1 MIEFLGK
8 KVRGRFGL
16 PSGVIAT
23 NSDTAGWMIRNI
35 PQIGFFNGKSTTI
48 EPRQGYDEDILTQ
61 PAPDSLWNAV
71 GYANPGLEAMV
82 EAFRELKEAFPPD
95 VFLMPQ
101 IGESSAESFEHCVTE
116 FDRAGDAVDGIEIN
130 LSCPHVEKGGILIGS
145 NPESVHSIVS
155 ASRRATGKPLIVKLN
170 AGVHR
175 LEEVALAA
183 VDAGANA
190 LSAINSLGGPN
201 PELSNQFGGLS
212 GAQVFPATLETIRK
226 IRGVVDLPFLVMG
239 GIRGAADIRRLDEID
254 SSFLYAIGST
264 LGGLDSEQIRQYFH
278 QLEIDLAEGTDL
290 ASEMTMSE
298 MMMDYRP
305 FVISETVEY
314 SPTLRLIRF
323 HQNLDAEVGQFVFL
337 KLGRG
342 LSKPFSVAR
351 DRDCLELV
359 VRKVGKMTA
368 RSFDL
373 KPNDVVRI
381 NGPFGKPF
389 QLPADRLVIFVGA
402 GVGIAPILH
411 AAEHHDGPC
420 RFVIGAVT
428 ADELVYLDD
437 FREMG
442 EVAYSTDDGSA
453 GFHGLVTELLD
464 EVLASERPENPCFYT
479 CGPETAIRGVD
490 EIARRYAPPEDIYH
504 LVERMTS
511 CGIGI
516 CGKCS
521 IPSGER
527 ACVDGPVF
535 TATEFTPGDYMRDKS
550 GAKIPAH

>member
-82 EAFRELKEAFPPD
+82 ESFRELKESTPDD

-101 IGESSAESFEHCVTE
+101 IGESSAESFEHCVAE
-116 FDRAGDAVDGIEIN
+116 FDRAGDAVDGIELN

-145 NPESVHSIVS
+145 DPESVHSIVS
-155 ASRRATGKPLIVKLN
+155 SSRKATRKPLIVKLN
-170 AGVHR
+170 AGVNQ

-183 VDAGANA
+183 ADAGADA

-212 GAQVFPATLETIRK
+212 GAHIFPSTLKSIKNIRK
-226 IRGVVDLPFLVMG
+226 VVDLPILVMG
-239 GIRGAADIRRLDEID
+239 GIKGAADIRRLQEID
-254 SSFLYAIGST
+254 DSFFYAIGST
-264 LGGLDSEQIRQYFH
+264 LGGLTSNEIRHYFN

-290 ASEMTMSE
+290 AAGMTMSE
-298 MMMDYRP
+298 MMMEYSP
-305 FVISETVEY
+305 FVVSEIVEY

-323 HQNLDAEVGQFVFL
+323 HQNLDAGIGQFVFL
-337 KLGRG
+337 KLGSG
-342 LSKPFSVAR
+342 LSKPFSVAS
-351 DRDCLELV
+351 DRDQLELV
-359 VRKVGKMTA
+359 IRKVGKMTA

-381 NGPFGKPF
+381 NGPFGRSFK
-389 QLPADRLVIFVGA
+389 LPADRHVIFVGA

-420 RFVIGAVT
+420 QFVIGAISKS
-428 ADELVYLDD
+428 ELVYLDK
-437 FREMG
+437 FRETG
-442 EVAYSTDDGSA
+442 KVAFSTDDGSA
-453 GFHGLVTELLD
+453 GHHGLVTELL
-464 EVLASERPENPCFYT
+464 EKVLDTERPDNPCFYT
-479 CGPETAIRGVD
+479 CGPEIAIKGVD
-490 EIARRYAPPEDIYH
+490 EIARRYAPPEDIFH

-521 IPSGER
+521 ISSGER

-535 TATEFTPGDYMRDKS
+535 TAADFSPGSYIRNKS
-550 GAKIPAH
+550 GAKIPTH